1 MWDGAPGKR
10 DRRAGPPGSTMNA
23 TAAEAAEAV
32 RNAPGGPKIG
42 AFFDFDGTLVQ
53 GYTANSIYRDRIRK
67 GQVGALEL
75 ARVIVAAVDG
85 TVLGGDPQTIGTIG
99 FAGLR
104 GRTVDSVADFGE
116 RLFVQK
122 IAGTMRPE
130 ARDLVRAHL
139 RRGHTVVVAS
149 SATRVQIEPVAR
161 DLGIPHIVCTEL
173 EDENG
178 VLTGRSTTGMLW
190 GERKAGAVRAFAR
203 ARGIDLRRSYGYA
216 NGAEDIAFLG
226 TVGRPY
232 ALNPH
237 PMLRR
242 AAEEYGWPVL
252 LLREPKSPGLC
263 AYLGTAGGLVGTN
276 IGLAAG
282 VAFGWLTGDRR
293 RGVNTGIELSTGI
306 GLALA
311 GVKVN
316 VVGAENLWKA
326 RPAVFIANHQS
337 TLDVLVLGT
346 LLRRDFTAVAKKEA
360 RLDPRMI
367 IIGTLLDPA
376 WIDRSDL
383 TKAKNTLDGV
393 VRRLRAGT
401 SILILPEG
409 TRMPTPRLG
418 RFKKGAFHIALQ
430 AGVPIVPIVLRNTG
444 ELAWRRSMIVNPG
457 TVDVAVLDPI
467 DTGDWTVDDL
477 DERVAEVRQRVTDT
491 LADWPREVSAP

>member
-1 MWDGAPGKR
+1 MNVTAGEVVEALGNAP
-10 DRRAGPPGSTMNA
+10 AGP
-23 TAAEAAEAV
+23 
-32 RNAPGGPKIG
+32 RIG

-53 GYTANSIYRDRIRK
+53 GYTANSIYQDRIRR
-67 GQVGALEL
+67 GQIGALEL
-75 ARVIVAAVDG
+75 VRTIVAAVDG
-85 TVLGGDPQTIGTIG
+85 TVLGGDPEAIGKIS
-99 FAGLR
+99 FAGLK
-104 GRTVDSVADFGE
+104 GRTVGSVAEVGE

-122 IAGTMRPE
+122 IARTIRPE
-130 ARDLVRAHL
+130 ARDVVRAHL

-161 DLGIPHIVCTEL
+161 DLGIPHFVCTEL
-173 EDENG
+173 EDEGG

-203 ARGIDLRRSYGYA
+203 ARGIDLRQSYGYA
-216 NGAEDIAFLG
+216 NGPEDIAFLG
-226 TVGRPY
+226 SVARPY
-232 ALNPH
+232 AVNPH
-237 PMLRR
+237 PVLRR
-242 AAEEYGWPVL
+242 AAEEYGWPAL
-252 LLREPKSPGLC
+252 QLREPRSPGPR
-263 AYLGTAGGLVGTN
+263 AYLGTLGGLMGTN
-276 IGLAAG
+276 IGLTAG
-282 VAFGWLTGDRR
+282 VAYGWLTGDRR
-293 RGVNTGIELSTGI
+293 RGVNTGIELSTGL

-316 VVGAENLWKA
+316 VVGEENLWKV

-337 TLDVLVLGT
+337 TLDVLVLGA

-367 IIGTLLDPA
+367 IIGALLDPA

-383 TKAKNTLDGV
+383 RKAKHTLDGV

-409 TRMPTPRLG
+409 TRMPTPTLG
-418 RFKKGAFHIALQ
+418 RFKKGAFHIARQ

-457 TVDVAVLDPI
+457 TVDAAALEPI
-467 DTGDWTVDDL
+467 DTAGWTTDEL
-477 DERVAEVRQRVTDT
+477 DQRIAEVRQRMADT
-491 LADWPREVSAP
+491 LASWPREVAAR